1 MVTYMRYTLIACVLC
16 LNIQLWAQNK
26 LIEGKVFYDI
36 TYPELSGDA
45 KRFEAM
51 LPKDATVY
59 FKNGKSR
66 VEMPNAAGKITTIA
80 DSSMSDVII
89 LLNLNGKKFAMKK
102 TAEDIKKAQTDLQ
115 GGGAAPKVNITKT
128 DETKLIAGYT
138 CKKAIIDLL
147 YGEKTISNY
156 CWYTDMLPKIM
167 NGTDTNYEAI
177 EGFMMEYTIT
187 QDGIKKTLKVRQVF
201 DEKVGDVL
209 FQISPC
215 YRFVK
220 SDEELVEIMNA
231 EMGR

>member
-1 MVTYMRYTLIACVLC
+1 MKYKLIIIL
-16 LNIQLWAQNK
+16 LSISLHTWAQNK
-26 LIEGKVFYDI
+26 LTEGKVFYDI
-36 TYPELSGDA
+36 SYPELSGDA

-80 DSSMSDVII
+80 DTGMNDVII
-89 LLNLNGKKFAMKK
+89 LMNLQGKKFAMKK
-102 TAEDIKKAQTDLQ
+102 TAEDIKKAQVDLA
-115 GGGAAPKVNITKT
+115 GVGNAPIITVTKS

-138 CKKAIIDLL
+138 CKKATIHLK
-147 YGEKTISNY
+147 YGETTLNNI
-156 CWYTDMLPKIM
+156 CWYTDKLPKIM

-187 QDGIKKTLKVRQVF
+187 QDGITKTLKVRQVF

-209 FQISPC
+209 FQIPAS

-231 EMGR
+231 EMGK